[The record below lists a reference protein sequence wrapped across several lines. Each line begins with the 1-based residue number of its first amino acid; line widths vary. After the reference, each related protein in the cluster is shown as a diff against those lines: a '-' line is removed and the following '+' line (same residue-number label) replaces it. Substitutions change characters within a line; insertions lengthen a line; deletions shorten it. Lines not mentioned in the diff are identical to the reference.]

1 MVAVNFLRLAAMS
14 QAASAATVYLAG
26 DSTMAKNGGGSGTGT
41 DGWGQYLADSLSIPV
56 VNNAIGG
63 RSARSFTRE
72 GRFDAII
79 NTVVCGDIVVIE
91 FGHND
96 GGSLSTDNG
105 RTDCGGTRDET
116 CETVY
121 NGVAE
126 TVLTFP
132 RYLENAANSIKAKGA
147 SVIISSQSP
156 NNPYE
161 SGTFVYSG
169 SRFVAMAA
177 LAASNAGVD
186 YVDHGQY
193 TANAFEASGATTVN
207 AYFPNDHTHTSNAGA
222 LAVADAFVRGVLC
235 GDTALTEFVTNTNVA
250 GSCV

>member
-1 MVAVNFLRLAAMS
+1 VS
-14 QAASAATVYLAG
+14 
-26 DSTMAKNGGGSGTGT
+26 
-41 DGWGQYLADSLSIPV
+41 
-56 VNNAIGG
+56 
-63 RSARSFTRE
+63 
-72 GRFDAII
+72 
-79 NTVVCGDIVVIE
+79 GDIVVIE

-105 RTDCGGTRDET
+105 RTDCGGTGDET
-116 CETVY
+116 CQTVY
-121 NGVAE
+121 KYVWISCKTWDSALTSVSSGVAE

-132 RYLENAANSIKAKGA
+132 RYLENAANAIKAKGA
-147 SVIISSQSP
+147 SVIISSQTP
-156 NNPYE
+156 NNPFE

-169 SRFVAMAA
+169 SRFVDMAA

-207 AYFPNDHTHTSNAGA
+207 AYFPNDHTHTSTAGA

-235 GDTALTEFVTNTNVA
+235 GQTALTAFVTNTNVA

>member
-1 MVAVNFLRLAAMS
+1 MFI
-14 QAASAATVYLAG
+14 
-26 DSTMAKNGGGSGTGT
+26 
-41 DGWGQYLADSLSIPV
+41 GWGQYLADSLSIPV
-56 VNNAIGG
+56 VNNDIGG

-72 GRFDAII
+72 GRIDTII
-79 NTVVCGDIVVIE
+79 NTVVSGDDIVVIE

-105 RTDCGGTRDET
+105 RTDCGGTEDET

-121 NGVAE
+121 KYVRISFKARDSALTLASSGVAE
-126 TVLTFP
+126 TVLAFP

-147 SVIISSQSP
+147 SVVISSQTP

-186 YVDHGQY
+186 YVGHGQY

-235 GDTALTEFVTNTNVA
+235 GQTALTEFVTNTNVA